1 MISKDL
7 RTLCLVL
14 LVPSLFVVRHT
25 MGHLEPGPKGL
36 AVTVFLL
43 LLGAVPAGARLV
55 RHVLVRRAPNE
66 GADDS
71 AQPESSGFGTMRSGL
86 ADLLCLVL
94 ALAVWAELRSPEPLQ
109 RVQPLRSDKRCVIAP
124 C

>member
-1 MISKDL
+1 MISRDL

-25 MGHLEPGPKGL
+25 MGHIEPGSKGL

-43 LLGAVPAGARLV
+43 LLGGLPAGARLV
-55 RHVLVRRAPNE
+55 RHLRTRRAPSE
-66 GADDS
+66 DALES
-71 AQPESSGFGTMRSGL
+71 TPPKSSGSGTVRSGL

-109 RVQPLRSDKRCVIAP
+109 RIQPLRSDKRCVIGP

>member
-1 MISKDL
+1 MISRDL

-25 MGHLEPGPKGL
+25 MGHVEPGPKGL
-36 AVTVFLL
+36 AVTVFLV
-43 LLGAVPAGARLV
+43 LLGAMPAGARLV
-55 RHVLVRRAPNE
+55 RHVRTRQAPNE
-66 GADDS
+66 DVHPS
-71 AQPESSGFGTMRSGL
+71 AQPKSSGSGPVRSGL
-86 ADLLCLVL
+86 ADLFCLVL

-109 RVQPLRSDKRCVIAP
+109 RVQPLRSDKRCVIGP